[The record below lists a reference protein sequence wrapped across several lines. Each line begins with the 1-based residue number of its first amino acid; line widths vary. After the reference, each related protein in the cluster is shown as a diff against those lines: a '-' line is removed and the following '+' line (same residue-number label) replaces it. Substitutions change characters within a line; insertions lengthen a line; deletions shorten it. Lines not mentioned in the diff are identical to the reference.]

1 MIGSL
6 NRDTRF
12 ALRNLRRTPGFTVAA
27 VVTLALGVGAN
38 TAIFSVVNGVILRPL
53 PFPEPDMLGVVSARW
68 SSEQDLYGSMSQPD
82 LRDLQS
88 QASTLAVLAGYTTA
102 GLTLTGM
109 GEVEVVDGARVT
121 DGLLDVFQ
129 LAPVLGRDIRSEE
142 NVPGGPPVVVIGH
155 AFWQERFA
163 ADPGVVGRAVELNG
177 RSYEIIGVAP
187 EDFSYP
193 AGAQLWVPRYHNED
207 NCGRGCHTLQTIAR
221 LSPGGSFEG
230 SGGELRTIATR
241 LEAAYPVNNFEKT
254 FAIRSL
260 GEVTY
265 GDVRTGLYVLL
276 GAVGLVLLIACANV
290 ANLLLVRGTAR
301 TGEVAVRS
309 ALGASR
315 GGLIRQLLLESL
327 VLAFLGGAAGIALA
341 RLAVAVLI
349 NMAPATIPRLN
360 EIHLDGSVLLFA
372 LGSVLLITLLFGLV
386 PAIRVSSVGVAG
398 ALHQGGRG
406 TQGGQHG
413 HFFRS
418 SLLVSEVAMSLM
430 LLSGAGLLLKSFSRL
445 QAVDPG
451 FVSSNAVT
459 FTISLPNATYDG
471 PEAAVQFFERLEER
485 LRSSPRVESVG
496 SVFGRPLSDTDAS
509 VTTQFLD
516 RPPVPR
522 GQEPDVAVHV
532 ITPQYLDAIGVPLIR
547 GRMLALTDR
556 IETERTA
563 VISQAMVD
571 RYYAGVE
578 PIGKQIRMS
587 ISFGFDVSS
596 EPITIVGV
604 VGDVRTYSVTEEPVP
619 EVYLPQAQMGST
631 FLSVVVRGI
640 GPASDLFPF
649 IRSELRALDPNLPMR
664 DAETLTQ
671 IMDREFGSARFHVT
685 LLSVFAGVAVTLA
698 AIGLYG
704 VVAYLVSQRHREIG
718 VRIALGAKRHDVVRL
733 VLRQARY
740 PVLTGL
746 VVGIAGTLAASR
758 VLNSLLYGVPARD
771 PATLIAVTGVL
782 SVVVVAAV
790 LIPATRASRIAP
802 LLALRND

>member
-1 MIGSL
+1 
-6 NRDTRF
+6 
-12 ALRNLRRTPGFTVAA
+12 
-27 VVTLALGVGAN
+27 
-38 TAIFSVVNGVILRPL
+38 
-53 PFPEPDMLGVVSARW
+53 
-68 SSEQDLYGSMSQPD
+68 
-82 LRDLQS
+82 
-88 QASTLAVLAGYTTA
+88 
-102 GLTLTGM
+102 
-109 GEVEVVDGARVT
+109 
-121 DGLLDVFQ
+121 
-129 LAPVLGRDIRSEE
+129 
-142 NVPGGPPVVVIGH
+142 
-155 AFWQERFA
+155 
-163 ADPGVVGRAVELNG
+163 
-177 RSYEIIGVAP
+177 
-187 EDFSYP
+187 
-193 AGAQLWVPRYHNED
+193 
-207 NCGRGCHTLQTIAR
+207 
-221 LSPGGSFEG
+221 
-230 SGGELRTIATR
+230 
-241 LEAAYPVNNFEKT
+241 
-254 FAIRSL
+254 
-260 GEVTY
+260 
-265 GDVRTGLYVLL
+265 
-276 GAVGLVLLIACANV
+276 
-290 ANLLLVRGTAR
+290 
-301 TGEVAVRS
+301 
-309 ALGASR
+309 
-315 GGLIRQLLLESL
+315 
-327 VLAFLGGAAGIALA
+327 
-341 RLAVAVLI
+341 
-349 NMAPATIPRLN
+349 
-360 EIHLDGSVLLFA
+360 
-372 LGSVLLITLLFGLV
+372 
-386 PAIRVSSVGVAG
+386 
-398 ALHQGGRG
+398 
-406 TQGGQHG
+406 
-413 HFFRS
+413 
-418 SLLVSEVAMSLM
+418 
-430 LLSGAGLLLKSFSRL
+430 
-445 QAVDPG
+445 
-451 FVSSNAVT
+451 
-459 FTISLPNATYDG
+459 
-471 PEAAVQFFERLEER
+471 
-485 LRSSPRVESVG
+485 
-496 SVFGRPLSDTDAS
+496 
-509 VTTQFLD
+509 
-516 RPPVPR
+516 
-522 GQEPDVAVHV
+522 
-532 ITPQYLDAIGVPLIR
+532 
-547 GRMLALTDR
+547 MLALTDR

-771 PATLIAVTGVL
+771 PATLITATGVL